1 MKVRALQTVTLGP
14 GTVLTLSERQAAR
27 RAHQLVAEGGH
38 RYRSLSHVC
47 FKAGEEFGVDVALP
61 KALADAIETDAPVTL
76 ATRHNPGKKPRRA
89 TLAPAIDNDAPA
101 PIMPA
106 VSPAPTLVD
115 PAQLDIG

>member
-1 MKVRALQTVTLGP
+1 MKVRALQTVILGP

-61 KALADAIETDAPVTL
+61 KALADLIETDA
-76 ATRHNPGKKPRRA
+76 ATTKRDPAKKPKRA
-89 TLAPAIDNDAPA
+89 TLAQAAPA
-101 PIMPA
+101 ALPE
-106 VSPAPTLVD
+106 STLAD